1 MKQFLLVSYSDDYI
15 VQMDPTNF
23 DGKLDIWNLL
33 LDKLDSFMENRPNEN
48 VVLCEI
54 FLKLLTGFK
63 LESMQALQWAIYILR
78 IN

>member
-1 MKQFLLVSYSDDYI
+1 MNYSDDYI
-15 VQMDPTNF
+15 VQMKPTNLKE
-23 DGKLDIWNLL
+23 KLDIWNLL
-33 LDKLDSFMENRPNEN
+33 LSKFEAFMENRPNEN

-63 LESMQALQWAIYILR
+63 VESMQALQWAIYILQ

>member
-1 MKQFLLVSYSDDYI
+1 MNYSDDYI
-15 VQMDPTNF
+15 VQMKPTNLKE
-23 DGKLDIWNLL
+23 KLDIWNLL
-33 LDKLDSFMENRPNEN
+33 LCKFEAFMENRPNEN

-63 LESMQALQWAIYILR
+63 VESMQALQWAIYILQ

>member
-1 MKQFLLVSYSDDYI
+1 MK
-15 VQMDPTNF
+15 PT
-23 DGKLDIWNLL
+23 DLEGKPDIWSLL
-33 LDKLDSFMENRPNEN
+33 LGKFEAFMENRPNEN

-63 LESMQALQWAIYILR
+63 VESMQALQWAIYILQ